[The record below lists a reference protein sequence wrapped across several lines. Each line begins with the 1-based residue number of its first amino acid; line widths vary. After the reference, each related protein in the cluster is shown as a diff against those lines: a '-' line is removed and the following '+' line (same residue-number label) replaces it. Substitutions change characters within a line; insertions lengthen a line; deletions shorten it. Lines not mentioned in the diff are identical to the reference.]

1 MVSHIMDKPVGART
15 VRVEKRGATRNAVVV
30 DTIARMNRS
39 TMFLNDGDILMLEVV
54 VVVDA
59 WEAVLGG
66 MGGFSKKKMSILR
79 PTARGKKISTARGT
93 YR

>member
-1 MVSHIMDKPVGART
+1 
-15 VRVEKRGATRNAVVV
+15 
-30 DTIARMNRS
+30 
-39 TMFLNDGDILMLEVV
+39 MLEV

>member
-54 VVVDA
+54 VVDA

-66 MGGFSKKKMSILR
+66 MGDFRKIKCQYFVQQR
-79 PTARGKKISTARGT
+79 VEKKISTARGT